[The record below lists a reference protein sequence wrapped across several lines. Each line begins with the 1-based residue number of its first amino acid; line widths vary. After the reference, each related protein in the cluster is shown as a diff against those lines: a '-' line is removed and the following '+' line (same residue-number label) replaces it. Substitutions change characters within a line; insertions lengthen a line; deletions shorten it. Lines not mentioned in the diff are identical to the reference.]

1 MVDNL
6 KQNIPTIQIIL
17 GYILYI
23 VILVVSS
30 LTAAILWIIFNIY
43 IWLAC
48 SIALKTYN
56 VKSFIYILC
65 YSGISIAISIFFISG
80 VEQLAYP
87 EGALM
92 FNVDNIM
99 KACLLFFVSTIPII
113 IFAYNSN
120 PISESANKEPAVI
133 NNKKNNREDWE
144 EATLEDV
151 RSGDY
156 EAL

>member
-6 KQNIPTIQIIL
+6 KQSIPTIQIIL

-30 LTAAILWIIFNIY
+30 LTTAILWTIFNIY

-48 SIALKTYN
+48 SITLKTYN

-65 YSGISIAISIFFISG
+65 CSGMSIAISIFFISG

-113 IFAYNSN
+113 VFTYGNNHIAD
-120 PISESANKEPAVI
+120 EKNKEQTVI
-133 NNKKNNREDWE
+133 KKEKNKAEDWE
-144 EATLEDV
+144 EATLEDI

-156 EAL
+156 EVL

>member
-23 VILVVSS
+23 VILIVNS
-30 LTAAILWIIFNIY
+30 LTAAILWTIFNIY

-48 SIALKTYN
+48 SITLKTYN

-65 YSGISIAISIFFISG
+65 CSGISIAISIFFISG

-113 IFAYNSN
+113 IFTYSN
-120 PISESANKEPAVI
+120 NHVADKNNKEQAAI
-133 NNKKNNREDWE
+133 KNEKNKEEDWE
-144 EATLEDV
+144 EATLEDI

-156 EAL
+156 EVL

>member
-99 KACLLFFVSTIPII
+99 KACLLFFISTIPII

-120 PISESANKEPAVI
+120 PIAEVANKEPAVI
-133 NNKKNNREDWE
+133 NNKNNREDWE
-144 EATLEDV
+144 EATLEDI

>member
-6 KQNIPTIQIIL
+6 KQNIPTVQIIL

-30 LTAAILWIIFNIY
+30 LTVAILWIIFNIY

-56 VKSFIYILC
+56 VRSFIYILC

-99 KACLLFFVSTIPII
+99 RACLLFFVSTIPII

-120 PISESANKEPAVI
+120 PIAEGANKEPAI
-133 NNKKNNREDWE
+133 IKNNREDWE
-144 EATLEDV
+144 EATLEDI

>member
-6 KQNIPTIQIIL
+6 KQNIPTIQIII

-23 VILVVSS
+23 VILVCSS
-30 LTAAILWIIFNIY
+30 LTVAILWTIFNIY
-43 IWLAC
+43 LWLVC
-48 SIALKTYN
+48 SISLKTYN

-65 YSGISIAISIFFISG
+65 YSGISVAISIFFIYG

-92 FNVDNIM
+92 FSVENIM
-99 KACLLFFVSTIPII
+99 KACLLFFVSTIPMII
-113 IFAYNSN
+113 LTH
-120 PISESANKEPAVI
+120 
-133 NNKKNNREDWE
+133 NNKPLTVPTARQDKTTKNREINSEEWE

-151 RSGDY
+151 NSGHY

>member
-23 VILVVSS
+23 VILVVNS
-30 LTAAILWIIFNIY
+30 LTAAILWTIFNIY

-48 SIALKTYN
+48 SITLKTYN

-65 YSGISIAISIFFISG
+65 CSGISIAISIFFISG
-80 VEQLAYP
+80 VEQLPYP

-113 IFAYNSN
+113 IFTYSN
-120 PISESANKEPAVI
+120 NHVADKNNKEQAVI
-133 NNKKNNREDWE
+133 KNEKNKEEDWE
-144 EATLEDV
+144 EATLEDIK
-151 RSGDY
+151 SGDY
-156 EAL
+156 EVL

>member
-23 VILVVSS
+23 VILVVNS
-30 LTAAILWIIFNIY
+30 LTAAILWTIFNIY

-48 SIALKTYN
+48 SITLKTYN

-65 YSGISIAISIFFISG
+65 CSGISIAISIFFISG
-80 VEQLAYP
+80 VEQLPYP

-113 IFAYNSN
+113 VFTYSN
-120 PISESANKEPAVI
+120 NHIADENNKEQAVI
-133 NNKKNNREDWE
+133 KHEKNKKEDWE
-144 EATLEDV
+144 EATLEDI

-156 EAL
+156 DVL

>member
-6 KQNIPTIQIIL
+6 KQNIPTIQIAL

-23 VILVVSS
+23 VILVASS
-30 LTAAILWIIFNIY
+30 LTAAILWTIFNIY

-48 SIALKTYN
+48 SITLKTYN

-65 YSGISIAISIFFISG
+65 YSGISIAISIFFVYG

-113 IFAYNSN
+113 VFTYN
-120 PISESANKEPAVI
+120 NKTIAEGASKERAVI
-133 NNKKNNREDWE
+133 KNEKTNTEDWE

-156 EAL
+156 ELL